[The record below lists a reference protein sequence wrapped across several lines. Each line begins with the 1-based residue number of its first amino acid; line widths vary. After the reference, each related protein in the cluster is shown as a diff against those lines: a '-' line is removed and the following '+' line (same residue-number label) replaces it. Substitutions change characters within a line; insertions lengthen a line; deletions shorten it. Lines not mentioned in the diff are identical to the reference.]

1 MRSTSTGITA
11 ALRSICP
18 DPRAARSG
26 FTLIEALVAL
36 ALLLAFVSV
45 LGPHLFYARRIADN
59 IDGRVAAQT
68 LLRTLLDAPVDRST
82 VGDGTR
88 DGETGG
94 LRWSVTAES
103 MFVDAMVPPRRREGP
118 VAAAAAEKKD
128 AADTKLPNW
137 IAYHLVATVSWAPGQ
152 MVSADTLRLGSGA
165 EQ

>member
-1 MRSTSTGITA
+1 MRSTC
-11 ALRSICP
+11 RE
-18 DPRAARSG
+18 PRATRAG

-68 LLRTLLDAPVDRST
+68 LLRTLLDAPVDRSL
-82 VGDGTR
+82 VGDGSR

-94 LRWSVTAES
+94 LRWSITAEP
-103 MFVDAMVPPRRREGP
+103 MFIDAMVPPPQRDVP
-118 VAAAAAEKKD
+118 AAAAAA
-128 AADTKLPNW
+128 AADKKAEPNAKPENW
-137 IAYHLVATVSWAPGQ
+137 IAFHLVATVSWAPGQ
-152 MVSADTLRLGSGA
+152 TISADTLRLGSGA